1 MVRHAF
7 VISLSSSAV
16 ILLVTLSHG
25 DKQASKQSIMWTRQ
39 WSLVAETNLVCKLSC
54 GMENIKKNLSP
65 WSTKT
70 IRQPYLKKGG
80 RRKGKEKKNS
90 WDGGIL
96 GHFMAGVPNIIVQG
110 SRGMHQHQT
119 EMAITN
125 RILNFGLKKLIG
137 LWKLRYDLSGDTPSN
152 IDRRFFSFLFCL
164 SGVVCPSKIQ
174 INLTRI
180 ISDEIGY
187 DKHQSLHELKTKG
200 KADAKIKQKSE
211 NKQTPSWFR
220 GGGSRDGHWDGSR
233 ANSAANNQKPISVP
247 FERFSSPQ

>member
-96 GHFMAGVPNIIVQG
+96 GHFMAWVPNIIVQG

-152 IDRRFFSFLFCL
+152 IDRRFFSFLFVYQALC
-164 SGVVCPSKIQ
+164 VQ
-174 INLTRI
+174 
-180 ISDEIGY
+180 
-187 DKHQSLHELKTKG
+187 
-200 KADAKIKQKSE
+200 AK
-211 NKQTPSWFR
+211 FR
-220 GGGSRDGHWDGSR
+220 
-233 ANSAANNQKPISVP
+233 
-247 FERFSSPQ
+247 